1 MSAAL
6 SSDTP
11 SAALLLEQARALPQK
26 RVQSMEVAGRRYWI
40 KRPEKLGLRLRVQK
54 GDSARAFRAEIA
66 QIRRFA
72 ALGAPVPRILA
83 ESPGLVVLE
92 DVGLPLS
99 FFLARRPEA
108 ERRPA
113 LMHGAKA
120 LAGLHAKGLVH
131 GRPRLRDICWDG
143 ARISF
148 VDLEAG
154 AGVNAPRWRRARD
167 LLIFLHSL
175 HQSGQDVS
183 QDFDAVIRSYAQA
196 DTAGIL
202 PLAKRLTRRARPL
215 RVLLAPLVWRDRRRL
230 KHHSEF
236 TAFAA
241 LLDALG

>member
-6 SSDTP
+6 PTAPP

-26 RVQSMEVAGRRYWI
+26 RVQPLEVAGRRYWV

-54 GDSARAFRAEIA
+54 GDSARAFRAELA

-83 ESPGLVVLE
+83 EAPGLVVLE
-92 DVGLPLS
+92 DVGRPVS
-99 FFLARRPEA
+99 FLLARCPEA
-108 ERRPA
+108 ESRAVLQQAAR
-113 LMHGAKA
+113 A
-120 LAGLHAKGLVH
+120 LAGLHAKGLAH

-154 AGVNAPRWRRARD
+154 ARVKAPRWRCARD

-175 HQSGQDVS
+175 LQSGQDV
-183 QDFDAVIRSYAQA
+183 AALLPEVIASYEQA
-196 DTAGIL
+196 DDAGIL
-202 PLAKRLTRRARPL
+202 PLARHLARRLRAL
-215 RVLLAPLVWRDRRRL
+215 RLLVGPVVRRDRRRH
-230 KHHSEF
+230 KHRSEF
-236 TAFAA
+236 IAFAA
-241 LLDALG
+241 LLDIFD